1 LGKVILIKKYNEEMM
16 VSTSVKSIYSVI
28 NVRKNVPFH
37 YKQILSCKAL
47 KLITDLHLNFN
58 SKRQELL
65 RDSSESTSM
74 VNKTKISF
82 TSSRIKQIKNS
93 ELVNE
98 FINRKIEFV
107 KPNQTINL
115 QESII
120 SSASLFIIDFEQA
133 DLSSWDTNIQGQM
146 NMKDVVYHQLSTES
160 NEYSDSETL
169 VEKIV
174 PFIVQLRNMKQN
186 EENVLVN
193 KEPVSAAFFNFGLF
207 FYHNA
212 KKLIEQGYSPYFYLP
227 YISNDADA
235 KLWNDIFSFAEEQ
248 LGLPKGVTQAVV

>member
-1 LGKVILIKKYNEEMM
+1 MM

-28 NVRKNVPFH
+28 NIRKNVPFH

-65 RDSSESTSM
+65 REVSESASTVSP
-74 VNKTKISF
+74 KFSA
-82 TSSRIKQIKNS
+82 TSSRIKSIKNS

-98 FINRKIEFV
+98 FINCKIEFV
-107 KPNQTINL
+107 QPNQTINF
-115 QESII
+115 QESFI
-120 SSASLFIIDFEQA
+120 SSASLFIIDFDHA
-133 DLSSWDTNIQGQM
+133 DLSSWDTKILGQM
-146 NMKDVVYHQLSTES
+146 NMKDVVHYQLSTES
-160 NEYSDSETL
+160 YENSDSETL
-169 VEKIV
+169 VEKII
-174 PFIVQLRNMKQN
+174 PFIVQLRNMKLN

-193 KEPVSAAFFNFGLF
+193 KEPVSAALFDFGLF

-212 KKLIEQGYSPYFYLP
+212 KKLIEQGHSPYFYLP
-227 YISNDADA
+227 YVTNDTEV
-235 KLWNDIFSFAEEQ
+235 KFWNDIFNFAEEQ

>member
-1 LGKVILIKKYNEEMM
+1 M

-58 SKRQELL
+58 SKRIELA
-65 RDSSESTSM
+65 RESRESETQ
-74 VNKTKISF
+74 VIKTKISA
-82 TSSRIKQIKNS
+82 SGSRIKQIKNS
-93 ELVNE
+93 ELADE
-98 FINRKIEFV
+98 FINRRIEFI
-107 KPNQTINL
+107 KPNQKTNL
-115 QESII
+115 KESFI
-120 SSASLFIIDFEQA
+120 SSSSLFIIDFDHA
-133 DLSSWDTNIQGQM
+133 TLSSWDTNIEGQM
-146 NMKDVVYHQLSTES
+146 NLKDVVHYKLSSES
-160 NEYSDSETL
+160 YDNLDSETL

-174 PFIVQLRNMKQN
+174 PFIVQLRDMKLN

-193 KEPVSAAFFNFGLF
+193 REPVSAAIFDFGLF

-227 YISNDADA
+227 YVT
-235 KLWNDIFSFAEEQ
+235 NDIEVKFWNEIFNFAEEQ

>member
-1 LGKVILIKKYNEEMM
+1 M

-58 SKRQELL
+58 SKRLELVQE
-65 RDSSESTSM
+65 SIENGNQM
-74 VNKTKISF
+74 IKTKIS
-82 TSSRIKQIKNS
+82 SSGSRIKQIRNS
-93 ELVNE
+93 ELANE
-98 FINRKIEFV
+98 FINRKIELV
-107 KPNQTINL
+107 KPNQKINL
-115 QESII
+115 QESFI
-120 SSASLFIIDFEQA
+120 SSTSLFIIDFDHTA
-133 DLSSWDTNIQGQM
+133 LSSWDTNIDGQM
-146 NMKDVVYHQLSTES
+146 NLKDLVHYKLSSES
-160 NEYSDSETL
+160 YDNSDSETL

-174 PFIVQLRNMKQN
+174 PFIVQLRNMKLN

-193 KEPVSAAFFNFGLF
+193 KEPVSAALFDFGLF

-227 YISNDADA
+227 YVTNDVEV
-235 KLWNDIFSFAEEQ
+235 KFWNEIFNFAEEQ
-248 LGLPKGVTQAVV
+248 LGLPKGITQAVI